1 LNLPTDRPRPAAQTF
16 NGDTV
21 SRRLP
26 AALAGRL
33 AEFSHSQG
41 ATPYMTLLAASQAL
55 LHRYS
60 GQDDLLVGT
69 VLGGRDQPE
78 LAGLMGCFINPIAL
92 RADFSDAPSFATFL
106 QQVRQKVLGAV
117 ENQHYPLPLLADRL
131 HFHRD
136 PSRPPIFE
144 TMFIMQQA
152 QILDGQPLSAFAPG
166 MPNAQMEMAGMTL
179 QSLPLPGMPAQFD
192 LTLMVAEM
200 EEGLGASLHFN
211 TGLYDAATMER
222 MLAHF
227 EMLLA
232 RV

>member
-1 LNLPTDRPRPAAQTF
+1 
-16 NGDTV
+16 
-21 SRRLP
+21 
-26 AALAGRL
+26 
-33 AEFSHSQG
+33 
-41 ATPYMTLLAASQAL
+41 
-55 LHRYS
+55 
-60 GQDDLLVGT
+60 LLVGT
-69 VLGGRDQPE
+69 VLAGRDQPE
-78 LAGLMGCFINPIAL
+78 LAGLMGYFINPIAL
-92 RADFSDAPSFATFL
+92 RADFSDTPNFATFL
-106 QQVRQKVLGAV
+106 QQVRQNVLGAV

-166 MPNAQMEMAGMTL
+166 MPDAQMDMAGMTL

-232 RV
+232 RVLAAPDQPLATLPLLSPAEEQQLLVTWNDTAVPYDLDSCVHEWVAEQAAR